1 MIRHAAAF
9 VMVGA
14 AGYLAFDVM
23 GAVVAVLAWPAVL
36 LMWHRMRWVS
46 VVWRSSPV
54 REPETSVYMDIED
67 IIDSLDDV
75 ARERSWD
82 FAKRLA
88 VARLVCENRTTAIT
102 ELEQRYDRDR
112 QAALDASGS
121 RDLPEHGGDSR

>member
-1 MIRHAAAF
+1 
-9 VMVGA
+9 MVGA

-23 GAVVAVLAWPAVL
+23 GTIVAVLAWPAVL
-36 LMWHRMRWVS
+36 MMWRRLRWVS
-46 VVWRSSPV
+46 VVWRSPPV
-54 REPETSVYMDIED
+54 RAPETSVYADIEE

-88 VARLVCENRTTAIT
+88 VARLVCENRATAIT
-102 ELEQRYDRDR
+102 ELERRYDRAR

-121 RDLPEHGGDSR
+121 RDRTNPGSGPR

>member
-1 MIRHAAAF
+1 MI
-9 VMVGA
+9 GA
-14 AGYLAFDVM
+14 GGYLAFDIM
-23 GAVVAVLAWPAVL
+23 GTVVAVLAWPALL

-46 VVWRSSPV
+46 VAWRSPPV
-54 REPETSVYMDIED
+54 REPATSVYRDIED

-88 VARLVCENRTTAIT
+88 IARLACESRTAPIT
-102 ELEQRYDRDR
+102 ELEQRYDRER

-121 RDLPEHGGDSR
+121 RDLSEHGGGSR

>member
-1 MIRHAAAF
+1 
-9 VMVGA
+9 MVGT

-36 LMWHRMRWVS
+36 LMWHRMRWAS

-54 REPETSVYMDIED
+54 REPDTSVYMDIED

-82 FAKRLA
+82 FAKCLA

-102 ELEQRYDRDR
+102 ELEQRYDRER

-121 RDLPEHGGDSR
+121 RDLPEHGGGSR